1 MKRTWMMTAAA
12 FVVAVGGVWAA
23 NEITASIVLRVVDG
37 SLDISRQASTQFSV
51 TNDTPQYAGGTVS
64 VSTNASAA
72 ISTSPV
78 NINGWAYFRNLDST
92 NVANRIE
99 IGVTD
104 GTNFYPFSRLKP
116 NEYGCIRLAPGV
128 AIHAKSIWT
137 AGAGSVT
144 NASSRLEKF
153 IVDD

>member
-1 MKRTWMMTAAA
+1 MKRIWMMTAAA
-12 FVVAVGGVWAA
+12 IIIAAGGAWAA

-51 TNDTPQYAGGTVS
+51 TNDTPQTSGGTVS

-72 ISTSPV
+72 ISTTPV
-78 NINGWAYFRNLDST
+78 DVNGWAYFRNLDST
-92 NVANRIE
+92 NAANRIE
-99 IGVTD
+99 LGVTD
-104 GTNFYPFSRLKP
+104 GTNFFPFARLKP

-128 AIHAKSIWT
+128 AIHAKSIWV

-144 NASSRLEKF
+144 NTSSRLEKF